1 MARLQDRVG
10 SDLRPV
16 ADVFIES
23 YVCWR
28 EACRDV
34 QAAYRRWQTCKPPQR
49 VLAFAGYRA
58 ALDREEYAAHVH
70 SSSAVT
76 LQASAR

>member
-10 SDLRPV
+10 SDPRRV
-16 ADVFIES
+16 TDVFIES
-23 YVCWR
+23 YVSWR

-49 VLAFAGYRA
+49 VLAFAGYAQHWIVRNTPRMSTRA
-58 ALDREEYAAHVH
+58 R
-70 SSSAVT
+70 
-76 LQASAR
+76 Q